1 MELFINIL
9 FIVVGVFVLLVS
21 IMNWDWYFNSTKA
34 QRLISLIGR
43 TGTRIFYAVVALLL
57 ILFGIGSITGFLK

>member
-9 FIVVGVFVLLVS
+9 FIVVGVFVLIVS

-34 QRLISLIGR
+34 QRLIRLIGR
-43 TGTRIFYAVVALLL
+43 TGSRIFYSIIGLLL
-57 ILFGIGSITGFLK
+57 VIIGIGLITGFLK